1 MDDHDGLSLKG
12 FRKEVDEWIAAH
24 FPSSLRGR
32 AAPLVSDVLD
42 ADQQRWRQAMG
53 TKGWAVPTWPRAYG
67 GADLDRAHEREIQ
80 QALAAAGAYD
90 PIQSMGTIMFGPTL
104 LEHGTDLQKLR
115 HLPGIARGEVKWCQG
130 FSEPGAGSDLASL
143 QTRAEDRGDHFL
155 LNGQKVWTSNAD
167 HSDWCF
173 CLVRTD
179 SSRKQGGISF
189 ILFDMR
195 QPGVE
200 VRPIRLISGDSP
212 FCETF
217 LTDVRAE
224 KDDLVGSLNGGWG
237 IAKRLLQHERSAIS
251 GGGSEAGT
259 ISLPELARDRLE
271 RDTEGLIAD
280 GDLRARI
287 IRNEMDSRV
296 VDMTIARAVAED
308 RAAPGASA
316 VSSILKNAG
325 VRVFQTRAELILEIL
340 GQQGLG
346 WEGDGFSD
354 DELGAVRD
362 WLHGKAWS
370 IFGGSEEVQKN
381 IIAKRILGLPDLAPP
396 R

>member
-1 MDDHDGLSLKG
+1 MSDHDGLNLEA
-12 FRKEVDEWIAAH
+12 FRTEVRDWIAAH
-24 FPSSLRGR
+24 FPAALKGHS
-32 AAPLVSDVLD
+32 APLVSDLLD
-42 ADQQRWRQAMG
+42 ADQDKWRQAMG
-53 TKGWAVPTWPRAYG
+53 AKGWAVPTWPSVYG
-67 GADLDRAHEREIQ
+67 GADLDKAHARVIQ
-80 QALAAAGAYD
+80 QELAAAGAYD
-90 PIQSMGTIMFGPTL
+90 PIQSMGTIMIGPTL
-104 LEHGTDLQKLR
+104 LEFGTELQKLR

-179 SSRKQGGISF
+179 TTRKQGGISF
-189 ILFDMR
+189 VLFDMH

-224 KDDLVGSLNGGWG
+224 KEDLVGSLNGGWG

-251 GGGSEAGT
+251 GGGAEAGSV
-259 ISLPELARDRLE
+259 SLVELARQRLALDADG
-271 RDTEGLIAD
+271 RVAD

-296 VDMTIARAVAED
+296 VDLTIARAVAED

-325 VRVFQTRAELILEIL
+325 VHVFQTRAELALEIM
-340 GQQGLG
+340 GHQGLG
-346 WEGDGFSD
+346 WEGEGFTEE
-354 DELGAVRD
+354 ELGAVRD

-370 IFGGSEEVQKN
+370 IFGGSEEVQNN
-381 IIAKRILGLPDLAPP
+381 IIAKRILGLPDLAAP

>member
-325 VRVFQTRAELILEIL
+325 VRVFQTRAELILEIM

>member
-1 MDDHDGLSLKG
+1 MDDHDGLSLRA
-12 FRKEVDEWIAAH
+12 FRAEVDEWIAAH
-24 FPSSLRGR
+24 FPSSLKGR

-42 ADQQRWRQAMG
+42 ADQQRWREAMG
-53 TKGWAVPTWPRAYG
+53 ATGWAVPTWPRAYG

-80 QALAAAGAYD
+80 RALAAAGAYD

-179 SSRKQGGISF
+179 TSRKQGGISF

-259 ISLPELARDRLE
+259 ISLPALARDRLE
-271 RDTEGLIAD
+271 RDSEGRIAD

-296 VDMTIARAVAED
+296 VDLTIARAVAED

-325 VRVFQTRAELILEIL
+325 VRVFQTRAELILEIM

-354 DELGAVRD
+354 EELGAVRD

-381 IIAKRILGLPDLAPP
+381 IIAKRILGLPDLAAP

>member
-1 MDDHDGLSLKG
+1 MDHADTA
-12 FRKEVDEWIAAH
+12 FRTEVRDWIAAH
-24 FPSSLRGR
+24 FPPSLKGR
-32 AAPLVSDVLD
+32 SAPLVSDPLD
-42 ADQQRWRQAMG
+42 ADQLKWREAVG
-53 TKGWAVPTWPRAYG
+53 AKGWGVPTWPKAYG
-67 GADLDRAHEREIQ
+67 GADLDRAQARIIERE
-80 QALAAAGAYD
+80 LAAAGAYD

-155 LNGQKVWTSNAD
+155 INGQKVWTSNAD

-179 SSRKQGGISF
+179 TSRKQGGISF
-189 ILFDMR
+189 VLFDMH

-224 KDDLVGSLNGGWG
+224 KDDLVGSLNAGWG

-251 GGGSEAGT
+251 GGGDEAGT
-259 ISLPELARDRLE
+259 ISLIELARERLTL
-271 RDTEGLIAD
+271 DAEGRIAD

-287 IRNEMDSRV
+287 IRNEMQSRV
-296 VDMTIARAVAED
+296 VEQTIARAIAED

-325 VRVFQTRAELILEIL
+325 VRVFQDRAELILEIM
-340 GQQGLG
+340 GHQGLG
-346 WEGDGFSD
+346 WEGDGFT
-354 DELGAVRD
+354 DEELHSVRD

-370 IFGGSEEVQKN
+370 IFGGSEEVQNN
-381 IIAKRILGLPDLAPP
+381 IIAKRILGLPDLAAP